1 MMRAAKFQALI
12 ALVLV
17 LVILVGANVLVGRYL
32 PGVRADLTAGRV
44 YTLSAGTREVL
55 GGLKQPVTL
64 RLYYSRKLGAVIPS
78 YGALA
83 DRVQQMLGEYARLSH
98 GMLRVRTFDPEPYSD
113 TEDRAIADGMQGVP
127 LDQGGEQVYFGLAG
141 SNQLD
146 TERSISF
153 FKAEREAFLEYDLT
167 RLVYELSDPTR
178 PVVGLMTSLPM
189 QGDPRAM
196 MMGGK
201 SQPWTSLA
209 ELQQSFAVTSLPLDT
224 TVIPPDIKV
233 LLVAQAQH
241 LSQPT
246 LYAIDQFVMRG
257 GRLLAMVDPHSEME
271 ASQPSMTGQPVTDTE
286 SDLTT
291 LFDKWGIVFDPKQVV
306 GDLDG
311 AWRVRSS
318 SASDRVQAVDYV
330 AWINIRDGLSHDDPA
345 TADLKQVSV
354 AAAGQISLRP
364 DSGLTLT
371 PLLSSSPDRSAMIDV
386 ASVQTAPNP
395 ARILADFKP
404 DGQRHVI
411 AARISGPLKSAFD
424 AAPKQEAPDK
434 DAAAA
439 DAKPADLPPYRAH
452 TEGAANLVVI
462 ADTDIMGDRFW
473 VRVADFFGEQTAV
486 PFADNGAFISNL
498 VGTLAGGDAL
508 MGLRGR
514 GVTVRPFA
522 YIDRMTE
529 TADARYRQTE
539 QGLLKHLEDVQKQL
553 AGLRG
558 SGGDA
563 SQAVITPAQAA
574 AVEEA
579 RRDVMQTRQKL
590 RLVQLDLRRDIA
602 TLEDRLRVI
611 DIAAVPAVL
620 TLIAIGIAVL
630 RARRRARA
638 RA

>member
-1 MMRAAKFQALI
+1 MKFAKSQALI
-12 ALVLV
+12 ALLLV
-17 LVILVGANVLVGRYL
+17 LVILVGANVLVTRFL
-32 PGVRADLTAGRV
+32 PGVRADLTAGRI
-44 YTLSAGTREVL
+44 YTLSKGTREVL
-55 GGLKQPVTL
+55 AGLKQPVTL
-64 RLYYSRKLGAVIPS
+64 RLYYSRKLGTVIPS

-83 DRVQQMLGEYARLSH
+83 DRVEQMLGEYARLSH
-98 GMLRVRTFDPEPYSD
+98 GMVRVQIYDPEPYSD

-146 TERSISF
+146 TERSIAF
-153 FKAEREAFLEYDLT
+153 FKTEREAFLEYDLT
-167 RLVYELSDPTR
+167 KLVYELSDPTR
-178 PVVGLMTSLPM
+178 PAVGLMTSLPM
-189 QGDPRAM
+189 QGDPRMM

-201 SQPWTSLA
+201 TQPWTSLA
-209 ELQQSFAVTSLPLDT
+209 ELQQAFKVTSLPLDS

-233 LLVAQAQH
+233 LIVAQAQH
-241 LSQPT
+241 LSDSA

-271 ASQPSMTGQPVTDTE
+271 ASQPSMNGQPVMDTE
-286 SDLTT
+286 SDLAP
-291 LFDKWGIVFDPKQVV
+291 LFDKWGIEFDPKQVV

-330 AWINIRDGLSHDDPA
+330 AWINVRDGLSHDDPA

-354 AAAGQISLRP
+354 AAVGQISLKP
-364 DSGLTLT
+364 GSGLRLT
-371 PLLSSSPDRSAMIDV
+371 PLLSSSADRSAMIPVDK
-386 ASVQTAPNP
+386 VQLQPNP

-404 DGQRHVI
+404 DGHSHVI
-411 AARISGPLKSAFD
+411 AARITGPLKSAFD
-424 AAPKQEAPDK
+424 APPKPHAAEK
-434 DAAAA
+434 DAGSA
-439 DAKPADLPPYRAH
+439 DAKPAALPPYIAH
-452 TEGAANLVVI
+452 TNGAANLVVI

-486 PFADNGAFISNL
+486 PFADNGAFVSNI
-498 VGTLAGGDAL
+498 VGTLAGGDVL
-508 MGLRGR
+508 LGLRGR
-514 GVTVRPFA
+514 GITVRPFT
-522 YIDRMTE
+522 YIDQMTE
-529 TADARYRQTE
+529 VADARYRRTE
-539 QGLLKHLEDVQKQL
+539 QGLLQHLEDVQKQL
-553 AGLRG
+553 ASLRG

-602 TLEDRLRVI
+602 TLEDWLRIV

-620 TLIAIGIAVL
+620 SVIAIGIAVL